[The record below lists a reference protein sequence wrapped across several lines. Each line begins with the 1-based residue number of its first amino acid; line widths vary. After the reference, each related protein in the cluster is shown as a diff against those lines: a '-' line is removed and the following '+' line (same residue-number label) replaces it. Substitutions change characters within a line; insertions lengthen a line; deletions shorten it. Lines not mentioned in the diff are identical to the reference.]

1 MPSLHRDTGV
11 RQPHAEGVAP
21 IAAEA
26 YPLVVLRHGPYDPA
40 DEVVERKGMG
50 HPDSL
55 CDHLAEALARALIAH
70 GRERHGRP
78 LHFNVDKALLAAGAV
93 DIGFGGGRFVRPTRI
108 VLAGKVDRRAFPL
121 PAEAL
126 LEAAYG
132 RLFEL
137 LPWAT
142 RDAYR
147 IQLWLERSSDDL
159 APLLEAGSVAE
170 GVPLA
175 NDTSVATA
183 FAPRTRLEAAVHA
196 IERALAHAVFRS
208 IHPVGADVK
217 VLGTR
222 HGHAHTFDVAAPVL
236 AERVADAAAYR
247 GVLAA
252 VRAEVR
258 CAAASALGADGGDV
272 EVRVNG
278 ADLGPDDAYLT
289 LTGSSAEAGDDGQV
303 GRGNRIG
310 GLITPCRLGSLEAA
324 CGKNPWA
331 HVGKLYQ
338 ALAWDA
344 AHAIVADGCLAGAAV
359 TLTSRIGTPVDRPQ
373 RVTVRAHAAP
383 GAGVDERRIAGI
395 VRGVIADW
403 AGAAER
409 LVAGAYELA

>member
-1 MPSLHRDTGV
+1 MPSPHPAKGAC
-11 RQPHAEGVAP
+11 QPPMEGRASN
-21 IAAEA
+21 ATDA
-26 YPLVVLRHGPYDPA
+26 YPLVVLRHDPYDPA
-40 DEVVERKGMG
+40 DEVVERKGVG

-70 GRERHGRP
+70 CRERHGRP

-93 DIGFGGGRFVRPTRI
+93 DIGFGGGWFVRPTRI
-108 VLAGKVDRRAFPL
+108 VLAGKLDRRAFPV

-126 LEAAYG
+126 VEVAYD

-142 RDAYR
+142 REAYR
-147 IQLWLERSSDDL
+147 IELWLERSSDDL
-159 APLLEAGSVAE
+159 APLLNAGAASAA
-170 GVPLA
+170 VPLA

-183 FAPRTRLEAAVHA
+183 FAPRTALESAVHA
-196 IERALAHAVFRS
+196 IERALAQPAFRAA
-208 IHPVGADVK
+208 HPIGADVK

-222 HGHAHTFDVAAPVL
+222 HGHGHTFDVAVPVL
-236 AERVADAAAYR
+236 ADRVAGAAAYR

-258 CAAASALGADGGDV
+258 RAVSSSLGADDGSV
-272 EVRVNG
+272 EIRVNG
-278 ADLGPDDAYLT
+278 ADLGPEGAYLT

-310 GLITPCRLGSLEAA
+310 GLITPCRVGTMEAA

-344 AHAIVADGCLAGAAV
+344 AHAIAADGRLAGASV

-373 RVTVRAHAAP
+373 RVTVRAHATP
-383 GAGVDERRIAGI
+383 GGPVDEGRIAGI
-395 VRGVIADW
+395 VRGAIADW

-409 LVAGAYELA
+409 LAAGAYELA